1 MNVHSDPVTLVFGDA
16 PLLITGSYMNQAHQ
30 GRPQSEPTA
39 TMSRHIIKKQDDLLD
54 LEVTN
59 IGTVV
64 IESSNG
70 SENVGIFVMLMEVL
84 CIQVRNRFNAQGL
97 AWHEDN
103 NAVEVNVEYGLVVER
118 DGVLP
123 HVKHFRNLPSVLV
136 EVFKGT
142 PNNFNWHY
150 FFDIWEGLFTEAA
163 KVKNTRCICQ
173 ACRLGAIVCEGLPD
187 DVESPENW
195 STLNNFGYNFGAGNL
210 HHPDQIVIRYRL
222 VKLNVMPDSVLLE
235 DWTDDGQNDA
245 WDEDVRAPK
254 NQRWLDNYFLRVNK
268 KLENMKST
276 PSTLVSV
283 VDSFKSQNHFYYSFY
298 VHTNKA
304 LSMT

>member
-1 MNVHSDPVTLVFGDA
+1 
-16 PLLITGSYMNQAHQ
+16 
-30 GRPQSEPTA
+30 
-39 TMSRHIIKKQDDLLD
+39 MSRYVIKKHEDILD

-64 IESSNG
+64 IEASSG
-70 SENVGIFVMLMEVL
+70 SENVSIFVLLMEVL
-84 CIQVRNRFNAQGL
+84 CGQVRKRFNAQGV

-103 NAVEVNVEYGLVVER
+103 TAVEVNVEYGIVAER

-123 HVKHFRNLPSVLV
+123 HVKHFRNLPNVLV
-136 EVFKGT
+136 EVFKVT
-142 PNNFNWHY
+142 PNNPNWHY
-150 FFDIWEGLFTEAA
+150 FFDIWEGLFTEAD
-163 KVKNTRCICQ
+163 KVKNTRCFCQ
-173 ACRLGAIVCEGLPD
+173 GCRLGAVVCEGLPD
-187 DVESPENW
+187 DVESPANW
-195 STLNNFGYNFGAGNL
+195 STINNFGAGGV

-268 KLENMKST
+268 KLENMEST

-283 VDSFKSQNHFYYSFY
+283 VDRFKFQNFFYYSFY